1 MKITENRLRQII
13 REEMTTIREMRG
25 HSRDRGTMWDP
36 NAPTELHGDYPE
48 PGADDDDD
56 GEGPGDLEF
65 SMPTGVENLVH
76 IFRQYYPDLSRS
88 WGHLVGG
95 GKLVRELA
103 FRLHQIAKENGG
115 GYSED
120 DIMTAAEELANLVSI
135 SNIPAPR
142 SRRGYY

>member
-1 MKITENRLRQII
+1 MKMNRDGLRKMIM
-13 REEMTTIREMRG
+13 EVLNEARG

-36 NAPTELHGDYPE
+36 SAPTELVGDYPE
-48 PGADDDDD
+48 PGADDDD
-56 GEGPGDLEF
+56 GGGPGDLEF

-142 SRRGYY
+142 ARRGYY